1 MPETVTILWFTIDL
15 VNGCAVVP
23 SWSLLIFKCRKRVLN
38 MSDVCHCSISSLSSC
53 SVSSVHV
60 RFLISNLLTNQVAK
74 VQEKAS
80 SLQDYK
86 GQARGN
92 KDRPHSCTCV
102 DGNLDLRRWNGIRAK
117 GFTVQ
122 QEFSRKLSRQKRD
135 PRVNLVAREIPS
147 VFCPGKLLV

>member
-1 MPETVTILWFTIDL
+1 MLCFTIDH

-23 SWSLLIFKCRKRVLN
+23 SWSLLIFICRKRVLD
-38 MSDVCHCSISSLSSC
+38 MSDMYYCSISSLSSC
-53 SVSSVHV
+53 SVSSIHL
-60 RFLISNLLTNQVAK
+60 RFLISNLLTNQVAT
-74 VQEKAS
+74 VQEVAS
-80 SLQDYK
+80 ILQDYED
-86 GQARGN
+86 QARGN

-102 DGNLDLRRWNGIRAK
+102 DGNLDLRQWNGIRAK

-122 QEFSRKLSRQKRD
+122 REFSRQLSRQKRD